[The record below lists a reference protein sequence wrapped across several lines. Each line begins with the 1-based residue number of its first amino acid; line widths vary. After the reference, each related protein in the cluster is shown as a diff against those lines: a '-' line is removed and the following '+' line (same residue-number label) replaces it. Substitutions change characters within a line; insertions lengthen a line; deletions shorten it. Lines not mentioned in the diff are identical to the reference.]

1 MAVVDLALV
10 VARVGLSQVVDS
22 ESPVAEGFIADD
34 FVSFIVLKLNVSN
47 LSSGLMWIDMG
58 RFNLQCASN

>member
-22 ESPVAEGFIADD
+22 ESPVAEGFIAND
-34 FVSFIVLKLNVSN
+34 FVPLIVLKIECKQSIL
-47 LSSGLMWIDMG
+47 WINRD
-58 RFNLQCASN
+58 